1 MRRTGMDNDSAAE
14 VQEHPRALELR
25 AFVERDYRVVVGSVT
40 LITADLATAEDAV
53 QDALLS
59 AWRRR
64 DLPIERLAA
73 WVTVAASNSA
83 RSGHRRRGAER
94 RALERVG
101 PAPETGAAEPV
112 VDPDLLA
119 ALAGLPLR
127 ERQASVLFYV
137 HDLAVVDVA
146 AELGVA
152 EGTVKTLLS
161 RARSHLAERLDTGR
175 SGGVA

>member
-1 MRRTGMDNDSAAE
+1 MRRTGVNENSMTAVE
-14 VQEHPRALELR
+14 EHPRAIELQT
-25 AFVERDYRVVVGSVT
+25 FVERDYRIVVGSVT
-40 LITADLATAEDAV
+40 LITGDIATAEDAV
-53 QDALLS
+53 QDALLT

-64 DLPIERLAA
+64 DQPIERLAA

-161 RARSHLAERLDTGR
+161 RARSHLAEHLDADR

>member
-1 MRRTGMDNDSAAE
+1 MDNDSAAAL
-14 VQEHPRALELR
+14 QEHPRALELH
-25 AFVERDYRVVVGSVT
+25 AFVEQDYRVVVGSVT
-40 LITADLATAEDAV
+40 LITGDLATAEDAV
-53 QDALLS
+53 QDALVT

-64 DLPIERLAA
+64 DQPIERLAA
-73 WVTVAASNSA
+73 WVTVAASNTA

-112 VDPDLLA
+112 VDADLLA

-161 RARSHLAERLDTGR
+161 RARSHLAERLDADR

>member
-1 MRRTGMDNDSAAE
+1 MRRTGVNNDSATG
-14 VQEHPRALELR
+14 VDEHPRAVALQ
-25 AFVERDYRVVVGSVT
+25 AFVEHDYRVVVGSVS
-40 LITADLATAEDAV
+40 LITGDFATAEDAV
-53 QDALLS
+53 QDALVT

-64 DLPIERLAA
+64 DQPIERLPA

-83 RSGHRRRGAER
+83 RSGHRRRSAER
-94 RALERVG
+94 RALVRMG
-101 PAPETGAAEPV
+101 PPEDEETTTPV
-112 VDPDLLA
+112 IDTDLLE

-137 HDLAVVDVA
+137 HDLSVVDVA

-161 RARSHLAERLDTGR
+161 RARSHLAEQLDADR